1 MKTYAK
7 DKKVIEFVLSDL
19 LSIAKFQVG
28 GKIDKDS
35 RYRLEEIAEFL
46 AIYAHV
52 KPENIEGWQQIKF
65 EPFECCCTKHKR
77 VNK

>member
-19 LSIAKFQVG
+19 LSVASFQEG
-28 GKIDKDS
+28 EKIESCD
-35 RYRLEEIAEFL
+35 RYRLEEIVEFL

-52 KPENIEGWQQIKF
+52 KPENVEGWQKIEYLPYEF
-65 EPFECCCTKHKR
+65 CCTKHKK
-77 VNK
+77 VKK

>member
-19 LSIAKFQVG
+19 LSIINFQVG
-28 GKIDKDS
+28 ERIETSD
-35 RYRLEEIAEFL
+35 RYRLEEIVEFL

-52 KPENIEGWQQIKF
+52 KPENIEGWKQIQY
-65 EPFECCCTKHKR
+65 EPYECCCTKHKR
-77 VNK
+77 GKK

>member
-19 LSIAKFQVG
+19 LSVVNFQVG
-28 GKIDKDS
+28 ERIDKHD
-35 RYRLEEIAEFL
+35 RYRLEEIVEFL

-52 KPENIEGWQQIKF
+52 KPENIEGWQQIEY
-65 EPFECCCTKHKR
+65 EPHECCCTKHKR
-77 VNK
+77 VKK